1 MKLKTIRIA
10 KFRAIRSSEIQ
21 VHSELALIGQN
32 SAGKSSVLRA
42 LNAFFNFKSEKDSF
56 EQGRHFFQN
65 SSTAE
70 IDLVFSNV
78 PVTCTIPKVNSVT
91 NEIRIRLRYKKTV
104 VWQVFTGGTWTN
116 APPDLHSE
124 LSNYINYVYVPMRRD
139 HEVSGWGDDGLL
151 KTAVEAWVRH
161 HTSRRDS
168 ISPKVAE
175 ITQTIQRRA
184 FDGLSKQLRKVTPIN
199 GAFTFNLE
207 YAKTPDYS
215 LLIRDLVLRVTEGST
230 TVDLE
235 DCGSGTQSMTAFALY
250 SYLAELE
257 ETTYILGIEEP
268 EQNLHPQAQR
278 ELLESLRK
286 LPMQVLF
293 TTHSTVILD
302 QLKHDE
308 VVLCR
313 RIPSTTRGFEVIT
326 TQLDS
331 SFWSANGLDEDRY
344 YQFYRRSNSEFF
356 FSNFVILTESSVD
369 AEILKELLQQGNV
382 DPTAYGVS
390 ILSLDGVTSL
400 PYAFHLFKALD
411 LDFATVV
418 DKDYFMPYLNDAL
431 ETSRDSGGFPRY
443 RKEYKSTTI
452 LNQILPNVADRT
464 ILLELLHSNHS
475 RAMDML
481 EKSNVFCFKWS
492 IEIDL
497 VNSLTAR
504 QLLFDKFHVSV
515 DKQNTVELL
524 VNKKGVLKKLET
536 LMPVVHALQ
545 PSNLPNS
552 YKRLRKTLPEIIKIA
567 VSIS

>member
-21 VHSELALIGQN
+21 VHSELALVGQN

-56 EQGRHFFQN
+56 EQGRHSFQN

-313 RIPSTTRGFEVIT
+313 RIPSTTRGVEVIT

-443 RKEYKSTTI
+443 RKEYKSTTV

-464 ILLELLHSNHS
+464 TLLELLHSNHS

-536 LMPVVHALQ
+536 LMPVVRALQ

>member
-1 MKLKTIRIA
+1 
-10 KFRAIRSSEIQ
+10 
-21 VHSELALIGQN
+21 
-32 SAGKSSVLRA
+32 
-42 LNAFFNFKSEKDSF
+42 
-56 EQGRHFFQN
+56 
-65 SSTAE
+65 
-70 IDLVFSNV
+70 
-78 PVTCTIPKVNSVT
+78 
-91 NEIRIRLRYKKTV
+91 
-104 VWQVFTGGTWTN
+104 
-116 APPDLHSE
+116 
-124 LSNYINYVYVPMRRD
+124 
-139 HEVSGWGDDGLL
+139 
-151 KTAVEAWVRH
+151 
-161 HTSRRDS
+161 
-168 ISPKVAE
+168 
-175 ITQTIQRRA
+175 
-184 FDGLSKQLRKVTPIN
+184 
-199 GAFTFNLE
+199 
-207 YAKTPDYS
+207 
-215 LLIRDLVLRVTEGST
+215 
-230 TVDLE
+230 
-235 DCGSGTQSMTAFALY
+235 
-250 SYLAELE
+250 LAELE

-313 RIPSTTRGFEVIT
+313 RIPSTTRGVEVIT

-443 RKEYKSTTI
+443 RKEYKSTTV

-464 ILLELLHSNHS
+464 TLLELLHSNHS

-536 LMPVVHALQ
+536 LMPVVRALQ